1 LESEHHTR
9 KREDVVT
16 LNKTLSPR
24 RRKYSSPSS
33 EGEDIGLTLLDSD
46 TEDDEEISSKR
57 ENFVKEE

>member
-1 LESEHHTR
+1 
-9 KREDVVT
+9 VVT